1 MDDVKNLLT
10 VTLVV
15 MAAGSSIYTIKTYMK
30 PGMDLN
36 INLEESAQQDELRQN
51 ATDLSTLPLTT
62 LDSSLGFTNGPVVD
76 VSNNTITLELATEHE
91 TNKTV

>member
-1 MDDVKNLLT
+1 MDEVKNLLT

-36 INLEESAQQDELRQN
+36 INLEESGQLDEVP
-51 ATDLSTLPLTT
+51 STNDSTTLQPTFDTLLASLTT
-62 LDSSLGFTNGPVVD
+62 ESELVVE
-76 VSNNTITLELATEHE
+76 NNTIAFEILADSTA
-91 TNKTV
+91 NKS